1 MRSAFQLSTKMF
13 RSFVFLSLL
22 IVIHGLTQ
30 TIKNVKVTVGEKEL
44 KCTFKV
50 IYTVDPFVVNK
61 KKSKLTCKPKV
72 SGTAT
77 AKLEIKDVG
86 EVEFDFKITKGNGKV
101 TSAKLVTVTTEAPVV
116 PVPTG
121 NVPMNCSCRLP
132 LDFDGLMPESGP
144 EVIAGR
150 GLRLIQSRLNSVS
163 LRNDQESNKK
173 IATFNPSNRG
183 GLIGLIL
190 LPILL
195 PLIIAQIQALLA
207 GRSLNIETEERR
219 EKLEKMLAELEA
231 AQERVEEIIGDRNL
245 VEDFIK
251 TCNNNANGATFITN
265 LTAFITAIQGLLTAL
280 GIGRSL
286 PVPNAHNRQFGSGN
300 LLGLLGQ
307 GGLGGNLGGLGGSA
321 PSPAPTPAP
330 APSSPLLG
338 LLGGS
343 GGNGGDLSGLLG
355 ALGGSNGGSG
365 DLGPLLGA
373 LAGSNGGSGDLSS
386 LLELLGSANGGSGDL
401 APLLALVG
409 GSDSSLIEGIIS
421 NVIQQQIDSVLSE
434 LDADAMVDELLL
446 EFGINGGIEEAL
458 AELETLE
465 SEFDAMVEEFLAE
478 LEAEFT
484 GFEGPLDIPLQCD
497 CVPSEMV
504 TIG

>member
-1 MRSAFQLSTKMF
+1 MGSAFQLSTKMF

-86 EVEFDFKITKGNGKV
+86 EVEFGFKITKGKGKV
-101 TSAKLVTVTTEAPVV
+101 TSAKLVPATTEAPVV

-132 LDFDGLMPESGP
+132 LDFDGMMPGP
-144 EVIAGR
+144 EFPTGR

-231 AQERVEEIIGDRNL
+231 AQERVEEIVGDRNL
-245 VEDFIK
+245 IDDFIK

-386 LLELLGSANGGSGDL
+386 LL
-401 APLLALVG
+401 ALVG

-434 LDADAMVDELLL
+434 LDADAMV
-446 EFGINGGIEEAL
+446 
-458 AELETLE
+458 
-465 SEFDAMVEEFLAE
+465 EEFLAE

-497 CVPSEMV
+497 CVPSGV
-504 TIG
+504 V

>member
-1 MRSAFQLSTKMF
+1 MGVPFQLSTITI
-13 RSFVFLSLL
+13 RSFVFFTLL
-22 IVIHGLTQ
+22 IASQGQELTHKE
-30 TIKNVKVTVGEKEL
+30 KNVEVTTDKGETA
-44 KCTFKV
+44 KCAFT
-50 IYTVDPFVVNK
+50 ILYTADPFTVNK
-61 KKSKLTCKPKV
+61 KKSKAVCKPKV
-72 SGTAT
+72 TGIAAT
-77 AKLEIKDVG
+77 VLDLPEVGDVDFEFKLK
-86 EVEFDFKITKGNGKV
+86 NGKGKP
-101 TSAKLVTVTTEAPVV
+101 TKAELVQEVTTGPGGPSV
-116 PVPTG
+116 G
-121 NVPMNCSCRLP
+121 VPMNCSCVLP
-132 LDFDGLMPESGP
+132 LGSLIPEGP
-144 EVIAGR
+144 GPIQAGR
-150 GLRLIQSRLNSVS
+150 GLRLIQSRLANSVV
-163 LRNDQESNKK
+163 LANDQETNKK
-173 IATFNPSNRG
+173 IATFQPSNRG

-195 PLIIAQIQALLA
+195 PQIIAAIQAALA

-219 EKLEKMLAELEA
+219 EQLEKILAQLEA
-231 AQERVEEIIGDRNL
+231 AQERVDEIVGDRDL
-245 VEDFIK
+245 IK
-251 TCNNNANGATFITN
+251 EFLKACNNNANGATFITN

-300 LLGLLGQ
+300 LLGLLGN

-321 PSPAPTPAP
+321 PSPAPTPAA

-386 LLELLGSANGGSGDL
+386 LLEALGSANGGSGDL

-458 AELETLE
+458 AALETLE

-478 LEAEFT
+478 LEAEFS
-484 GFEGPLDIPLQCD
+484 GFEGPLDIPLQC
-497 CVPSEMV
+497 
-504 TIG
+504 

>member
-1 MRSAFQLSTKMF
+1 MGSAFQLSTKMF

-101 TSAKLVTVTTEAPVV
+101 TSAKLVPAPTEAPVV

-121 NVPMNCSCRLP
+121 NVPMNCSSRLP
-132 LDFDGLMPESGP
+132 LDFEGLMPETGP

-207 GRSLNIETEERR
+207 GRSLNVETEERR

-231 AQERVEEIIGDRNL
+231 AQERVEEIVGDRNL

-251 TCNNNANGATFITN
+251 TCNNNANGANFITN
-265 LTAFITAIQGLLTAL
+265 LTAFITAIQGLLAAL

-338 LLGGS
+338 LLGGN
-343 GGNGGDLSGLLG
+343 GGN
-355 ALGGSNGGSG
+355 G

-386 LLELLGSANGGSGDL
+386 LLELLGSANGGGGDL
-401 APLLALVG
+401 APLLSLLS
-409 GSDSSLIEGIIS
+409 GSDSSLIEEIIS
-421 NVIQQQIDSVLSE
+421 NVIQQQMDSVLSE
-434 LDADAMVDELLL
+434 LDPDALVDELLA

-458 AELETLE
+458 AELETME
-465 SEFDAMVEEFLAE
+465 QEFDAAVEEWLAE
-478 LEAEFT
+478 VEAELAG
-484 GFEGPLDIPLQCD
+484 GFGE
-497 CVPSEMV
+497 
-504 TIG
+504 

>member
-1 MRSAFQLSTKMF
+1 MGKHSLFQFQLAMF
-13 RSFVFLSLL
+13 
-22 IVIHGLTQ
+22 
-30 TIKNVKVTVGEKEL
+30 
-44 KCTFKV
+44 
-50 IYTVDPFVVNK
+50 
-61 KKSKLTCKPKV
+61 
-72 SGTAT
+72 
-77 AKLEIKDVG
+77 
-86 EVEFDFKITKGNGKV
+86 
-101 TSAKLVTVTTEAPVV
+101 
-116 PVPTG
+116 
-121 NVPMNCSCRLP
+121 PMNCSCRLP
-132 LDFDGLMPESGP
+132 LDFEGLMPETGP

-231 AQERVEEIIGDRNL
+231 AQERVEEIVGDRNL

-280 GIGRSL
+280 GIGRSF

-321 PSPAPTPAP
+321 PSPAP
-330 APSSPLLG
+330 SSPLLG

-355 ALGGSNGGSG
+355 AIGGSNGGSG

-386 LLELLGSANGGSGDL
+386 LL
-401 APLLALVG
+401 
-409 GSDSSLIEGIIS
+409 
-421 NVIQQQIDSVLSE
+421 
-434 LDADAMVDELLL
+434 
-446 EFGINGGIEEAL
+446 
-458 AELETLE
+458 
-465 SEFDAMVEEFLAE
+465 
-478 LEAEFT
+478 
-484 GFEGPLDIPLQCD
+484 
-497 CVPSEMV
+497 
-504 TIG
+504 

>member
-251 TCNNNANGATFITN
+251 TCNNNANGATWVTN

-286 PVPNAHNRQFGSGN
+286 PVPNAHSRQFGSGN

-321 PSPAPTPAP
+321 PSPAP
-330 APSSPLLG
+330 SSPLLG

-343 GGNGGDLSGLLG
+343 SSNGGDLSGLLG

-386 LLELLGSANGGSGDL
+386 LLALVGSANGGSGDL

>member
-1 MRSAFQLSTKMF
+1 MGSAFQLSTKMF

-61 KKSKLTCKPKV
+61 KKSKLTCKPKA

-101 TSAKLVTVTTEAPVV
+101 TSAKLVPAPTEAPVV

-132 LDFDGLMPESGP
+132 LDFDGLMPETGP

-231 AQERVEEIIGDRNL
+231 AQERVEEIVGDRNL

-251 TCNNNANGATFITN
+251 TCNNNANGANFITN
-265 LTAFITAIQGLLTAL
+265 LTAFITAIQGLLAAL

-355 ALGGSNGGSG
+355 TLGGSNGGSG

-497 CVPSEMV
+497 CVPYEVM
-504 TIG
+504 TG

>member
-1 MRSAFQLSTKMF
+1 MF

-22 IVIHGLTQ
+22 IVIHGATETQ
-30 TIKNVKVTVGEKEL
+30 KFKNVQITTDDGKNT
-44 KCTFKV
+44 KCTITIV
-50 IYTVDPFVVNK
+50 YDPESEPIAVNK
-61 KKSKLTCKPKV
+61 KKSKLACKPTV

-77 AKLEIKDVG
+77 KTLEIKDVG
-86 EVEFDFKITKGNGKV
+86 EVDFDFKITKGKGKV
-101 TSAKLVTVTTEAPVV
+101 TSAVLEPPPTEAPVV

-121 NVPMNCSCRLP
+121 SVPMNCSCRLP
-132 LDFDGLMPESGP
+132 LDFDGMMPGP
-144 EVIAGR
+144 ELPTGR

-231 AQERVEEIIGDRNL
+231 AQERVEEIVGDRNL

-251 TCNNNANGATFITN
+251 TCNNNANGANFITN
-265 LTAFITAIQGLLTAL
+265 LTAFITAIQGLLAAL

-321 PSPAPTPAP
+321 LSPAPTPAA

-365 DLGPLLGA
+365 DLAPLLGA
-373 LAGSNGGSGDLSS
+373 LAGSN
-386 LLELLGSANGGSGDL
+386 
-401 APLLALVG
+401 
-409 GSDSSLIEGIIS
+409 SSLIEGIIS
-421 NVIQQQIDSVLSE
+421 NVI
-434 LDADAMVDELLL
+434 
-446 EFGINGGIEEAL
+446 
-458 AELETLE
+458 
-465 SEFDAMVEEFLAE
+465 
-478 LEAEFT
+478 
-484 GFEGPLDIPLQCD
+484 
-497 CVPSEMV
+497 
-504 TIG
+504 

>member
-1 MRSAFQLSTKMF
+1 MGSAFQLSTKMF

-86 EVEFDFKITKGNGKV
+86 EVEFDFKLTKGNGKV
-101 TSAKLVTVTTEAPVV
+101 TSYKLVPATTEAPVV

-132 LDFDGLMPESGP
+132 LDFEGLMPETGP

-231 AQERVEEIIGDRNL
+231 AQERVEEIVGDRNL

-365 DLGPLLGA
+365 DL
-373 LAGSNGGSGDLSS
+373 SS

-401 APLLALVG
+401 APLLAPVG
-409 GSDSSLIEGIIS
+409 GSDSTLIEGIIS

-478 LEAEFT
+478 VEAEFA

-497 CVPSEMV
+497 CVPSEVV

>member
-1 MRSAFQLSTKMF
+1 MF
-13 RSFVFLSLL
+13 RSFVFLSVL
-22 IVIHGLTQ
+22 IVIHGATETQ
-30 TIKNVKVTVGEKEL
+30 KFENVQITTGDGKNT
-44 KCTFKV
+44 KCTITIV
-50 IYTVDPFVVNK
+50 YDPESEPFAVNK
-61 KKSKLTCKPKV
+61 KKSKLACKPTV

-77 AKLEIKDVG
+77 KTLEIKDVG
-86 EVEFDFKITKGNGKV
+86 EVDFDFKITKGKGKV
-101 TSAKLVTVTTEAPVV
+101 TSAVLVPPPTEAPVV

-121 NVPMNCSCRLP
+121 SVPMNCSCRLP
-132 LDFDGLMPESGP
+132 LDFDGMMPGP
-144 EVIAGR
+144 ELPTGR

-195 PLIIAQIQALLA
+195 PSIIAAIQAALA

-219 EKLEKMLAELEA
+219 EQLEKILEQLEA
-231 AQERVEEIIGDRNL
+231 AQERVDEIVGDSDL

-251 TCNNNANGATFITN
+251 TCNNNANGANFITN
-265 LTAFITAIQGLLTAL
+265 LTAFITAIQGLLAAL

-321 PSPAPTPAP
+321 PSPAP

-343 GGNGGDLSGLLG
+343 SSNGGDLSGLLG

-497 CVPSEMV
+497 CVPYEVM
-504 TIG
+504 TG

>member
-1 MRSAFQLSTKMF
+1 MGSAFQLSTKMF

-86 EVEFDFKITKGNGKV
+86 EVEFGFKITKGKGKV
-101 TSAKLVTVTTEAPVV
+101 TSAKLVPATTEAPVV

-132 LDFDGLMPESGP
+132 LDFDGMMPGP
-144 EVIAGR
+144 EFPTGR

-231 AQERVEEIIGDRNL
+231 AQERVEEIVGDRNL
-245 VEDFIK
+245 IDDFIK

-478 LEAEFT
+478 LEAEFS

>member
-1 MRSAFQLSTKMF
+1 MGSAFQLSTKML

-50 IYTVDPFVVNK
+50 DYTVDPFVVNK

-101 TSAKLVTVTTEAPVV
+101 TSAKLVPAPTEAPVV

-132 LDFDGLMPESGP
+132 LDFEGLMPETGP

-231 AQERVEEIIGDRNL
+231 AQERVEEIVGDRNL

-300 LLGLLGQ
+300 LLGLLGN

-321 PSPAPTPAP
+321 PSPAPTPAA

-386 LLELLGSANGGSGDL
+386 LLEALGSANGGSGDL

-497 CVPSEMV
+497 CVPYEVM
-504 TIG
+504 TG

>member
-1 MRSAFQLSTKMF
+1 MF
-13 RSFVFLSLL
+13 RSFVFLSVL
-22 IVIHGLTQ
+22 IVIHGATETQ
-30 TIKNVKVTVGEKEL
+30 KFENVQITTGDGKNT
-44 KCTFKV
+44 KCTITIV
-50 IYTVDPFVVNK
+50 YDPESEPFAVNK
-61 KKSKLTCKPKV
+61 KKSKLACKPTV

-77 AKLEIKDVG
+77 KTLEIKDVG
-86 EVEFDFKITKGNGKV
+86 EVDFDFKITKGKGKV
-101 TSAKLVTVTTEAPVV
+101 TSAVLVPPPTEAPVV

-121 NVPMNCSCRLP
+121 SVPMNCSCRLP
-132 LDFDGLMPESGP
+132 LDFDGMMPGP
-144 EVIAGR
+144 ELPTGR

-231 AQERVEEIIGDRNL
+231 AQERVEEIVGDRNL
-245 VEDFIK
+245 IDDFIK
-251 TCNNNANGATFITN
+251 TCNNNANGANFITN
-265 LTAFITAIQGLLTAL
+265 LTAFITAIQGLLAAL

-307 GGLGGNLGGLGGSA
+307 GGLGGNLGGSA
-321 PSPAPTPAP
+321 PTPAPTPAP

-355 ALGGSNGGSG
+355 TLGGSNGGSG

-497 CVPSEMV
+497 CVPYEVM

>member
-1 MRSAFQLSTKMF
+1 MGSAFQLSTKMF
-13 RSFVFLSLL
+13 RSFVFLSLF

-101 TSAKLVTVTTEAPVV
+101 TSAKLVPAPTEAPVV

-132 LDFDGLMPESGP
+132 LDFEGLMPETGP

-231 AQERVEEIIGDRNL
+231 AQERVEEIVGDRNL

-386 LLELLGSANGGSGDL
+386 LLELLGSANGGSVDL

>member
-1 MRSAFQLSTKMF
+1 MGSAFQLSTKMF

-50 IYTVDPFVVNK
+50 DYTADPFVVNK

-101 TSAKLVTVTTEAPVV
+101 TSAKLVPAPTEAPVV

-121 NVPMNCSCRLP
+121 NVPMNCSCKLP
-132 LDFDGLMPESGP
+132 LDFEGLVPETGP

-231 AQERVEEIIGDRNL
+231 AQERVEEIVGDRNL

-251 TCNNNANGATFITN
+251 TCNNNANGANFITN
-265 LTAFITAIQGLLTAL
+265 LTAFITAIQGLLAAL

-307 GGLGGNLGGLGGSA
+307 GGLGGNLGGLRGSA

-355 ALGGSNGGSG
+355 ALG
-365 DLGPLLGA
+365 
-373 LAGSNGGSGDLSS
+373 GSNGGSGDLSS

-497 CVPSEMV
+497 CVPSEVV

>member
-1 MRSAFQLSTKMF
+1 M
-13 RSFVFLSLL
+13 
-22 IVIHGLTQ
+22 G
-30 TIKNVKVTVGEKEL
+30 
-44 KCTFKV
+44 
-50 IYTVDPFVVNK
+50 
-61 KKSKLTCKPKV
+61 
-72 SGTAT
+72 
-77 AKLEIKDVG
+77 
-86 EVEFDFKITKGNGKV
+86 
-101 TSAKLVTVTTEAPVV
+101 
-116 PVPTG
+116 
-121 NVPMNCSCRLP
+121 
-132 LDFDGLMPESGP
+132 DFDGMMPGP

-173 IATFNPSNRG
+173 NTTFNPSNRG

-231 AQERVEEIIGDRNL
+231 AQERVEEIVGDRNL
-245 VEDFIK
+245 IDDFIK

-365 DLGPLLGA
+365 DL
-373 LAGSNGGSGDLSS
+373 SS

-401 APLLALVG
+401 APLMALVG

-497 CVPSEMV
+497 CVPYEVM
-504 TIG
+504 TG

>member
-1 MRSAFQLSTKMF
+1 MGSAFQLSTKMF

-50 IYTVDPFVVNK
+50 DYTVDPFVVNK
-61 KKSKLTCKPKV
+61 KKSKLTCRPKV

-86 EVEFDFKITKGNGKV
+86 EVEFDLKITKGNGKV
-101 TSAKLVTVTTEAPVV
+101 TSAKLVPAPTEAPVV

-132 LDFDGLMPESGP
+132 LDFEVLMPETGP

-219 EKLEKMLAELEA
+219 EKLEKILAELEA
-231 AQERVEEIIGDRNL
+231 AQERVEEIVGDRNL

-300 LLGLLGQ
+300 LLGLLGS
-307 GGLGGNLGGLGGSA
+307 GGLGENLGGLGGSA

-355 ALGGSNGGSG
+355 ALG
-365 DLGPLLGA
+365 
-373 LAGSNGGSGDLSS
+373 GSNGGSGDLSS

-478 LEAEFT
+478 LEAEFS

>member
-1 MRSAFQLSTKMF
+1 MGSAFQLSTKMF

-50 IYTVDPFVVNK
+50 IYTVDPFVVNE

-86 EVEFDFKITKGNGKV
+86 EVEFDFKITNGKGKV
-101 TSAKLVTVTTEAPVV
+101 TSAILVPAPTEAPVV

-132 LDFDGLMPESGP
+132 LDLEGLMPETGP

-173 IATFNPSNRG
+173 IATFNPTDRK

-231 AQERVEEIIGDRNL
+231 AQERVEKIVGDRNL
-245 VEDFIK
+245 IEDFIK

-265 LTAFITAIQGLLTAL
+265 LTAFITAIQGLLAAL

-286 PVPNAHNRQFGSGN
+286 PVPNAHDRQFGSGG
-300 LLGLLGQ
+300 LLGNGGLLGQ
-307 GGLGGNLGGLGGSA
+307 LGGGNLGGLGGSA

-365 DLGPLLGA
+365 DL
-373 LAGSNGGSGDLSS
+373 SS

-409 GSDSSLIEGIIS
+409 GSDSSLIEGIVS

-497 CVPSEMV
+497 CVPYEVM
-504 TIG
+504 IG

>member
-1 MRSAFQLSTKMF
+1 MGSAFQLSTKMF

-22 IVIHGLTQ
+22 IVTHGLTQ
-30 TIKNVKVTVGEKEL
+30 TIKNVKVTVGDKEL

-50 IYTVDPFVVNK
+50 IYTVDPFVVNM

-86 EVEFDFKITKGNGKV
+86 EVEFDFKITNGKGKV
-101 TSAKLVTVTTEAPVV
+101 TSAILVPAPTEAPVV

-132 LDFDGLMPESGP
+132 LDFDGLMPETGP

-163 LRNDQESNKK
+163 LRNYQESNKK
-173 IATFNPSNRG
+173 IATFNPTDRK

-231 AQERVEEIIGDRNL
+231 AQERVEEIVGDRNL
-245 VEDFIK
+245 IEDFIK

-265 LTAFITAIQGLLTAL
+265 LTAFITAIQGLLAAL

-286 PVPNAHNRQFGSGN
+286 PVPNAHDRQFGSGG
-300 LLGLLGQ
+300 LLGNGGLLGQ
-307 GGLGGNLGGLGGSA
+307 LGGGNLGGLGGSA
-321 PSPAPTPAP
+321 PSPAP

-338 LLGGS
+338 LLGVS

-458 AELETLE
+458 AELESLE

-497 CVPSEMV
+497 CVPYEVM
-504 TIG
+504 IG

>member
-1 MRSAFQLSTKMF
+1 MGSAFQLSTKMF

-86 EVEFDFKITKGNGKV
+86 EVEFDFKLTKGNGKV
-101 TSAKLVTVTTEAPVV
+101 TSYKLVPATTEAPVV

-132 LDFDGLMPESGP
+132 LDFEGLMPETGP

-150 GLRLIQSRLNSVS
+150 GLRLVQSRLNSVS

-231 AQERVEEIIGDRNL
+231 AQERVEEIVGDRNL

-321 PSPAPTPAP
+321 PSPAP

-355 ALGGSNGGSG
+355 ALG
-365 DLGPLLGA
+365 
-373 LAGSNGGSGDLSS
+373 GSNGGSGDLSS

-478 LEAEFT
+478 VEAEFA

-497 CVPSEMV
+497 CVPSEVV

>member
-1 MRSAFQLSTKMF
+1 MGSAFQLSTKMF

-50 IYTVDPFVVNK
+50 DYTVDPFVVNK
-61 KKSKLTCKPKV
+61 KKSKLTCRPKV

-86 EVEFDFKITKGNGKV
+86 EVEFDFKLTKGNGKV
-101 TSAKLVTVTTEAPVV
+101 TSYKLVPATTEAPVV

-132 LDFDGLMPESGP
+132 LDFEGLMPETGP

-231 AQERVEEIIGDRNL
+231 AQERVEEIVGDRNL

-321 PSPAPTPAP
+321 PSPAP

-343 GGNGGDLSGLLG
+343 GGNGGDLSG
-355 ALGGSNGGSG
+355 
-365 DLGPLLGA
+365 LLGA

-478 LEAEFT
+478 VEAEFA
-484 GFEGPLDIPLQCD
+484 GFEGPLDTPLQCD

>member
-1 MRSAFQLSTKMF
+1 MGSAFQLSTKMF

-50 IYTVDPFVVNK
+50 DYTVDPFVVNK
-61 KKSKLTCKPKV
+61 KKSKLTCRPKV

-86 EVEFDFKITKGNGKV
+86 EVEFDLKITKGNGKV
-101 TSAKLVTVTTEAPVV
+101 TSAKLVPAPTEAPVV

-132 LDFDGLMPESGP
+132 LDFEVLMPETGP

-150 GLRLIQSRLNSVS
+150 GLRLVQSRLNSVS

-173 IATFNPSNRG
+173 IATLNPSNRG

-231 AQERVEEIIGDRNL
+231 AQERVEEIVGDRNL

-330 APSSPLLG
+330 VPSSPLLG

-355 ALGGSNGGSG
+355 ALG
-365 DLGPLLGA
+365 
-373 LAGSNGGSGDLSS
+373 GSNGGSGDLSS

-409 GSDSSLIEGIIS
+409 GSDSSLIEGIVS

-434 LDADAMVDELLL
+434 LDADAMIDELLL

-478 LEAEFT
+478 VEAEFA

-497 CVPSEMV
+497 CVPSEVV

>member
-1 MRSAFQLSTKMF
+1 MGSAFQLSTKMF

-30 TIKNVKVTVGEKEL
+30 TIKNVKVTVGDKEL

-50 IYTVDPFVVNK
+50 IYTVDPFVVNE

-86 EVEFDFKITKGNGKV
+86 EVEFDFKITNGKGKV
-101 TSAKLVTVTTEAPVV
+101 TSAILVPAPTEAPVV

-132 LDFDGLMPESGP
+132 LDFDGLMPETGP

-163 LRNDQESNKK
+163 LRNYQESNKK
-173 IATFNPSNRG
+173 IATFNPTDRK

-231 AQERVEEIIGDRNL
+231 AQERVEEIVGDRNL
-245 VEDFIK
+245 IEDFIK

-265 LTAFITAIQGLLTAL
+265 LTAFITAIQGLLAAL

-286 PVPNAHNRQFGSGN
+286 PVPNAHNRQFGSG
-300 LLGLLGQ
+300 GLLGN
-307 GGLGGNLGGLGGSA
+307 GGLLGELGGWNLGGLGGSA

-409 GSDSSLIEGIIS
+409 GSDSSLIEGIVS

-446 EFGINGGIEEAL
+446 EFGINGGIEEASGHQHVGHTHGPAADKTLPAHTHL
-458 AELETLE
+458 AHH
-465 SEFDAMVEEFLAE
+465 
-478 LEAEFT
+478 
-484 GFEGPLDIPLQCD
+484 G
-497 CVPSEMV
+497 
-504 TIG
+504 IGMY

>member
-1 MRSAFQLSTKMF
+1 MGSAFQLSTKMF

-86 EVEFDFKITKGNGKV
+86 EVEFDFKLTKGNGKV
-101 TSAKLVTVTTEAPVV
+101 TSYKLVPAPTEAPVV

-132 LDFDGLMPESGP
+132 LDFEGLMPETGP

-207 GRSLNIETEERR
+207 G
-219 EKLEKMLAELEA
+219 LEA
-231 AQERVEEIIGDRNL
+231 AQERVEEIVGDRNL

-286 PVPNAHNRQFGSGN
+286 PVPNAHNRQFGSG
-300 LLGLLGQ
+300 
-307 GGLGGNLGGLGGSA
+307 
-321 PSPAPTPAP
+321 
-330 APSSPLLG
+330 
-338 LLGGS
+338 
-343 GGNGGDLSGLLG
+343 GNGGDLSGLLG
-355 ALGGSNGGSG
+355 ALGGSNG
-365 DLGPLLGA
+365 
-373 LAGSNGGSGDLSS
+373 SNGGSGDLGT
-386 LLELLGSANGGSGDL
+386 LL
-401 APLLALVG
+401 
-409 GSDSSLIEGIIS
+409 
-421 NVIQQQIDSVLSE
+421 
-434 LDADAMVDELLL
+434 
-446 EFGINGGIEEAL
+446 
-458 AELETLE
+458 
-465 SEFDAMVEEFLAE
+465 
-478 LEAEFT
+478 
-484 GFEGPLDIPLQCD
+484 
-497 CVPSEMV
+497 
-504 TIG
+504 

>member
-1 MRSAFQLSTKMF
+1 MF

-22 IVIHGLTQ
+22 IVIHGATETQ
-30 TIKNVKVTVGEKEL
+30 KFKNVQITTDDGKNT
-44 KCTFKV
+44 KCTITIV
-50 IYTVDPFVVNK
+50 YDPEADPFVVNK

-86 EVEFDFKITKGNGKV
+86 EVEFGFKITKGKGKV
-101 TSAKLVTVTTEAPVV
+101 TSAKLVPATTEAPVV

-132 LDFDGLMPESGP
+132 LDFDGMMPGP
-144 EVIAGR
+144 ELPTGR

-219 EKLEKMLAELEA
+219 EKLEKILEQLEA
-231 AQERVEEIIGDRNL
+231 AQERVDEIVGDRNL

-251 TCNNNANGATFITN
+251 TCNNNANGANFITN
-265 LTAFITAIQGLLTAL
+265 LTAFITAIQGLLAAL

-365 DLGPLLGA
+365 DL
-373 LAGSNGGSGDLSS
+373 SS
-386 LLELLGSANGGSGDL
+386 LLELLGSANGGSGDLAPLLELLGSANGGNGDL

-421 NVIQQQIDSVLSE
+421 NVIQQQIDSELSE

-458 AELETLE
+458 AELESME
-465 SEFDAMVEEFLAE
+465 
-478 LEAEFT
+478 
-484 GFEGPLDIPLQCD
+484 Q
-497 CVPSEMV
+497 
-504 TIG
+504 

>member
-1 MRSAFQLSTKMF
+1 MGSAFQLSTKMF

-50 IYTVDPFVVNK
+50 DYTVDPFVVNK

-77 AKLEIKDVG
+77 AK
-86 EVEFDFKITKGNGKV
+86 VEFDFKITKGNGKV
-101 TSAKLVTVTTEAPVV
+101 TSAKLVPATTEAPVV

-132 LDFDGLMPESGP
+132 LDFEGLMPETGP

-163 LRNDQESNKK
+163 LRNDQESNKR

-219 EKLEKMLAELEA
+219 EKLEKM
-231 AQERVEEIIGDRNL
+231 
-245 VEDFIK
+245 
-251 TCNNNANGATFITN
+251 
-265 LTAFITAIQGLLTAL
+265 
-280 GIGRSL
+280 
-286 PVPNAHNRQFGSGN
+286 FG
-300 LLGLLGQ
+300 
-307 GGLGGNLGGLGGSA
+307 
-321 PSPAPTPAP
+321 
-330 APSSPLLG
+330 
-338 LLGGS
+338 
-343 GGNGGDLSGLLG
+343 
-355 ALGGSNGGSG
+355 
-365 DLGPLLGA
+365 
-373 LAGSNGGSGDLSS
+373 
-386 LLELLGSANGGSGDL
+386 
-401 APLLALVG
+401 
-409 GSDSSLIEGIIS
+409 
-421 NVIQQQIDSVLSE
+421 
-434 LDADAMVDELLL
+434 
-446 EFGINGGIEEAL
+446 
-458 AELETLE
+458 
-465 SEFDAMVEEFLAE
+465 
-478 LEAEFT
+478 
-484 GFEGPLDIPLQCD
+484 
-497 CVPSEMV
+497 
-504 TIG
+504 

>member
-1 MRSAFQLSTKMF
+1 MGSAFQLSTKMF

-50 IYTVDPFVVNK
+50 IYTVDPFVVNE

-86 EVEFDFKITKGNGKV
+86 EVEFDFKITNGKGKV
-101 TSAKLVTVTTEAPVV
+101 TSAKLVPAPTEAPVV

-132 LDFDGLMPESGP
+132 LDFEGLMPETGP

-173 IATFNPSNRG
+173 IATFNPTDRK

-195 PLIIAQIQALLA
+195 PLIIAQIQALLT

-231 AQERVEEIIGDRNL
+231 AQERVEKIVGDRNL
-245 VEDFIK
+245 IEDFIK

-265 LTAFITAIQGLLTAL
+265 LTAFITAIQGLLAAL

-286 PVPNAHNRQFGSGN
+286 PVPNAHDRQFGSGG
-300 LLGLLGQ
+300 LLGNGGLLGQ
-307 GGLGGNLGGLGGSA
+307 LGGGNLGGLGGSA

-365 DLGPLLGA
+365 DLGPLL
-373 LAGSNGGSGDLSS
+373 
-386 LLELLGSANGGSGDL
+386 ELLGSANGGSGDL

-409 GSDSSLIEGIIS
+409 GSDSSLIEGIVS

-484 GFEGPLDIPLQCD
+484 GFEGPLDIPL
-497 CVPSEMV
+497 
-504 TIG
+504 

>member
-1 MRSAFQLSTKMF
+1 MGSAFLLSPKMF

-50 IYTVDPFVVNK
+50 IYTVDPFVVNE

-86 EVEFDFKITKGNGKV
+86 EVEFDFKLTKGNGKV
-101 TSAKLVTVTTEAPVV
+101 TSYKLVPATTEAPVV

-132 LDFDGLMPESGP
+132 LDFEGLVPETGP

-207 GRSLNIETEERR
+207 GRSINIETEERR

-231 AQERVEEIIGDRNL
+231 AQERVEEIVGDRNL

-343 GGNGGDLSGLLG
+343 GGNGGYLSGLLG

-365 DLGPLLGA
+365 DLGPLLG
-373 LAGSNGGSGDLSS
+373 
-386 LLELLGSANGGSGDL
+386 LLGSANGGSGDL

-421 NVIQQQIDSVLSE
+421 NVIQQRIDSVLSE

-478 LEAEFT
+478 LEAEFS

>member
-1 MRSAFQLSTKMF
+1 MGSAFQLSTKMF

-50 IYTVDPFVVNK
+50 DYTVDPFVVNK
-61 KKSKLTCKPKV
+61 KKSKLTCRPKV

-86 EVEFDFKITKGNGKV
+86 EVEFDLKITKGNGKV
-101 TSAKLVTVTTEAPVV
+101 TSAKLVPAPTEAPVV

-132 LDFDGLMPESGP
+132 LDFEVLMPETGP

-150 GLRLIQSRLNSVS
+150 GLRLVQSRLNSVS

-231 AQERVEEIIGDRNL
+231 AQERVEEIVGDRNL
-245 VEDFIK
+245 IDDFIK

-265 LTAFITAIQGLLTAL
+265 LTAF

-355 ALGGSNGGSG
+355 ALG
-365 DLGPLLGA
+365 
-373 LAGSNGGSGDLSS
+373 GSNGGSGDLSS

-478 LEAEFT
+478 LEAEFS

>member
-1 MRSAFQLSTKMF
+1 MGSAFQLSTKMF

-50 IYTVDPFVVNK
+50 DYTADPFVVNK

-101 TSAKLVTVTTEAPVV
+101 TSAKLVPAPTEAPVV

-121 NVPMNCSCRLP
+121 NVPMNCSCKLP
-132 LDFDGLMPESGP
+132 LDFEGLVPETGP

-231 AQERVEEIIGDRNL
+231 AQERVEEIVGDRNL

-251 TCNNNANGATFITN
+251 TCNNNANGANFITN
-265 LTAFITAIQGLLTAL
+265 LTAFITAIQGLLAAL

-307 GGLGGNLGGLGGSA
+307 GGLGGTA

-497 CVPSEMV
+497 CVPYEVM
-504 TIG
+504 TG

>member
-1 MRSAFQLSTKMF
+1 MGSAFQLSTKMF

-86 EVEFDFKITKGNGKV
+86 EVEFDFKLTKGNGKV
-101 TSAKLVTVTTEAPVV
+101 TSAKLVPATTEAPVV

-132 LDFDGLMPESGP
+132 LDFEGLMPETGP

-231 AQERVEEIIGDRNL
+231 AQERVEEIVGDRNL

-300 LLGLLGQ
+300 LLGLLGS

-330 APSSPLLG
+330 VPSSPLLG

-365 DLGPLLGA
+365 GLG
-373 LAGSNGGSGDLSS
+373 
-386 LLELLGSANGGSGDL
+386 
-401 APLLALVG
+401 PLLALVG

-478 LEAEFT
+478 VEAEFA

-497 CVPSEMV
+497 CVPSEVV
-504 TIG
+504 TLG

>member
-1 MRSAFQLSTKMF
+1 MGSAFQLSTKMF

-86 EVEFDFKITKGNGKV
+86 EVEFDFKITNGKGKV
-101 TSAKLVTVTTEAPVV
+101 TSAKLVPASTEAPVV

-132 LDFDGLMPESGP
+132 LDFEGLMPETGP

-231 AQERVEEIIGDRNL
+231 AQERVEEIVGDRNL

-251 TCNNNANGATFITN
+251 TCNNNANGANFITN
-265 LTAFITAIQGLLTAL
+265 LTAFITAIQGLLAAL

-338 LLGGS
+338 LLGGN
-343 GGNGGDLSGLLG
+343 GGN
-355 ALGGSNGGSG
+355 G

-386 LLELLGSANGGSGDL
+386 LLELLGSANGGGGDL
-401 APLLALVG
+401 APLLSLLS
-409 GSDSSLIEGIIS
+409 GSDSSLIEEIIS
-421 NVIQQQIDSVLSE
+421 NVIQQQMDSVLSE
-434 LDADAMVDELLL
+434 LDPDALVDELLA

-458 AELETLE
+458 AEL
-465 SEFDAMVEEFLAE
+465 
-478 LEAEFT
+478 
-484 GFEGPLDIPLQCD
+484 
-497 CVPSEMV
+497 
-504 TIG
+504 